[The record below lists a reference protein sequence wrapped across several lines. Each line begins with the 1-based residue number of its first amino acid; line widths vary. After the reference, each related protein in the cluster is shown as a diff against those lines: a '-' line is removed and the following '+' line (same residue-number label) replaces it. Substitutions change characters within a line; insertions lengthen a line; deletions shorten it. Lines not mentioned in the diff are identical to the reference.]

1 MDVQLRIPPNSA
13 NLPDLEGQVPG
24 VPRDLVGA
32 GRSEK
37 NRALYP
43 RGWLLLAV
51 ATNVA
56 AGHGIAVI

>member
-1 MDVQLRIPPNSA
+1 MSNSEGPPILQIFQTWRGRSA
-13 NLPDLEGQVPG
+13 G
-24 VPRDLVGA
+24 VPRDIVGA

-51 ATNVA
+51 ATNVV